1 MKRKLLFLV
10 VVTAAAAAIW
20 RLYPDLARYIKIE
33 RM

>member
-1 MKRKLLFLV
+1 MKRKLLLLV
-10 VVTAAAAAIW
+10 VVSAGAAAIW